1 MAARSEAA
9 KTADVAPVADEPLAP
24 SSLDQNTHNEMLM
37 LYREC
42 ADSVRFA
49 KVQQW
54 KTLAGA
60 LALFI
65 VLGLLGRMTPFGSD
79 MPRWVIAAGIALSV
93 GAIYS
98 LFIYQFWQATERA
111 KLAHISNQLSNLLRK
126 VRAFTSRREASIHRY
141 VLLAFMI
148 ICILAANALLWF
160 FLAPR
165 LQPPV

>member
-1 MAARSEAA
+1 MAANKEPAKSETAA
-9 KTADVAPVADEPLAP
+9 PEAEEALAP
-24 SSLDQNTHNEMLM
+24 SALDQNTHNEMLM

-54 KTLAGA
+54 KTLAGT

-65 VLGLLGRMTPFGSD
+65 VLGMLGRMSPSD
-79 MPRWVIAAGIALSV
+79 TAMPKAVVGGAIALSI

-111 KLAHISNQLSNLLRK
+111 KIEHISSQLSNL
-126 VRAFTSRREASIHRY
+126 VRRVRTLTSRRESSIHRY

-148 ICILAANALLWF
+148 LCILAANALLVL
-160 FLAPR
+160 FLASR